1 MVRIKRISM
10 DDELYAQEVDLRTR
24 ILLAPLDLTIQ
35 DYLEMTG
42 DREQR
47 SEHFVAV
54 VDHQHGERVVGA
66 ATLCLPGAD
75 HDERCGKVQQ
85 VCVNEQRQGEGIGT
99 KLMIA
104 IEARAFAELAI
115 PGLYCH
121 AQLSAMGFYERLGW
135 VAGSDVFQ
143 EAGIDHKRMEIVA
156 PRPEDVSSVG
166 DGGLGSG
173 MYP

>member
-1 MVRIKRISM
+1 ME
-10 DDELYAQEVDLRTR
+10 DALYAQEVELRTQ
-24 ILLAPLDLTIQ
+24 ILLAPLGLTIE

-66 ATLCLPGAD
+66 ATLCLPGPD
-75 HDERCGKVQQ
+75 HDEHCGKVQQ
-85 VCVNEQRQGEGIGT
+85 VCVNKQRQGEGIGT

-104 IEARAFAELAI
+104 IEARAFVELGL

-121 AQLSAMGFYERLGW
+121 AQLSAMSFYERLGW
-135 VAGSDVFQ
+135 SVGSEVFQ

-156 PRPEDVSSVG
+156 PRPEDVSSIA
-166 DGGLGSG
+166 DGGIGTDVFS
-173 MYP
+173 